1 MRINTISAYE
11 TTAEK
16 FFGALESWDV
26 DLLLDTRLKNTNQ
39 LAGFT
44 KKDDLAYFV
53 PKLLHAD
60 YVHDKLFA
68 PAPTM
73 LERYLH
79 GNIGWDAYADAYRED
94 IREREAVAQ
103 FYDRYGEYKSV
114 CLLGTAA
121 GERRRPAWRCSSRC
135 SRPRRRASALA
146 PPAPRS
152 RFLRARAQPPFP
164 HPLARCFT

>member
-1 MRINTISAYE
+1 MDIHTISAYE

-44 KKDDLAYFV
+44 KKNDLAYFV

-79 GNIGWDAYADAYRED
+79 GNIGWEAYAEAYRED
-94 IREREAVAQ
+94 MREREAVPR
-103 FYDRYGEYKSV
+103 FFESYGEFDSV
-114 CLLGTAA
+114 ALVGTAT
-121 GERRRPAWRCSSRC
+121 
-135 SRPRRRASALA
+135 
-146 PPAPRS
+146 
-152 RFLRARAQPPFP
+152 RARRSHVEVLKSMLDAYQE
-164 HPLARCFT
+164 A

>member
-44 KKDDLAYFV
+44 KKNDLAYFV

-79 GNIGWDAYADAYRED
+79 GNIGWDAYADAYRAGKH
-94 IREREAVAQ
+94 RAVADQ
-103 FYDRYGEYKSV
+103 GGH
-114 CLLGTAA
+114 LG
-121 GERRRPAWRCSSRC
+121 CSSREH
-135 SRPRRRASALA
+135 RFTALLHEMIAAIRRVC
-146 PPAPRS
+146 
-152 RFLRARAQPPFP
+152 Q
-164 HPLARCFT
+164 

>member
-44 KKDDLAYFV
+44 KKNDLAYFV

-94 IREREAVAQ
+94 IREREAVPQ
-103 FYDRYGEYKSV
+103 FYDRY
-114 CLLGTAA
+114 
-121 GERRRPAWRCSSRC
+121 RCV
-135 SRPRRRASALA
+135 
-146 PPAPRS
+146 
-152 RFLRARAQPPFP
+152 
-164 HPLARCFT
+164 

>member
-1 MRINTISAYE
+1 M
-11 TTAEK
+11 
-16 FFGALESWDV
+16 
-26 DLLLDTRLKNTNQ
+26 KNTNQ

-44 KKDDLAYFV
+44 KKNDLAYFV

-94 IREREAVAQ
+94 IREREAVPQ

-114 CLLGTAA
+114 CLLGTATHK
-121 GERRRPAWRCSSRC
+121 RRSHVEVLQQMLEA
-135 SRPRRRASALA
+135 A
-146 PPAPRS
+146 
-152 RFLRARAQPPFP
+152 
-164 HPLARCFT
+164 TKG

>member
-44 KKDDLAYFV
+44 KKNDLAYFV

-73 LERYLH
+73 
-79 GNIGWDAYADAYRED
+79 ATSA
-94 IREREAVAQ
+94 
-103 FYDRYGEYKSV
+103 
-114 CLLGTAA
+114 GTPTPTPTARTSASARPFRSSTTATASTRASASWAPPPTSAA
-121 GERRRPAWRCSSRC
+121 ATWRCSSRC

-152 RFLRARAQPPFP
+152 RFLRARPQPPFP

>member
-1 MRINTISAYE
+1 MNIHTISAYE
-11 TTAEK
+11 TSAER
-16 FFGALESWDV
+16 FFGRLEAWEA
-26 DLLLDTRLKNTNQ
+26 DLVLDARLKNTNQ

-44 KKDDLAYFV
+44 KRDDLAFFV
-53 PKLLHAD
+53 DRIAHAR

-94 IREREAVAQ
+94 IREREAVPQ

-114 CLLGTAA
+114 CLLGTATHK
-121 GERRRPAWRCSSRC
+121 RRSHVEVLQQMLEA
-135 SRPRRRASALA
+135 A
-146 PPAPRS
+146 
-152 RFLRARAQPPFP
+152 
-164 HPLARCFT
+164 TKG

>member
-1 MRINTISAYE
+1 MNIYTTSAYE

-16 FFGALESWDV
+16 FFDALLKEKV

-44 KKDDLAYFV
+44 KKNDLEYFV

-68 PAPTM
+68 PAPTI

-79 GNIGWDAYADAYRED
+79 GNLTWDAYADAYRED
-94 IREREAVAQ
+94 MRERDAVGQ
-103 FYDRYGEYKSV
+103 FFDHYGEYRSV
-114 CLLGTAA
+114 CLLGTATRK
-121 GERRRPAWRCSSRC
+121 RRSHVEILKELL
-135 SRPRRRASALA
+135 ASDKK
-146 PPAPRS
+146 
-152 RFLRARAQPPFP
+152 
-164 HPLARCFT
+164 

>member
-44 KKDDLAYFV
+44 KKNDLAYFV

-79 GNIGWDAYADAYRED
+79 GNIGWDAHADAYRED
-94 IREREAVAQ
+94 IREREAVPQ

-114 CLLGTAA
+114 CLLGTATT
-121 GERRRPAWRCSSRC
+121 PAATWRCSSRC
-135 SRPRRRASALA
+135 SGRDEGLASSPCRHHGGPASCAHVPSPRFA
-146 PPAPRS
+146 
-152 RFLRARAQPPFP
+152 FW
-164 HPLARCFT
+164 ARCFT

>member
-1 MRINTISAYE
+1 MSIHTISAYE
-11 TTAEK
+11 TSAER
-16 FFGALESWDV
+16 FFGRLEAWEA
-26 DLLLDTRLKNTNQ
+26 DLVLDARLKNTNQ

-44 KKDDLAYFV
+44 KRDDLAFFV
-53 PKLLHAD
+53 DRIAHAR

-94 IREREAVAQ
+94 IREREAVPQ

-114 CLLGTAA
+114 CLLGTATHK
-121 GERRRPAWRCSSRC
+121 RRSHVEVLQQMLEA
-135 SRPRRRASALA
+135 A
-146 PPAPRS
+146 
-152 RFLRARAQPPFP
+152 
-164 HPLARCFT
+164 TKG

>member
-44 KKDDLAYFV
+44 KKNDLAYFV

-94 IREREAVAQ
+94 IREREAVPQ

-114 CLLGTAA
+114 CLLGTATHM
-121 GERRRPAWRCSSRC
+121 RRSHVEVLQQMLEA
-135 SRPRRRASALA
+135 A
-146 PPAPRS
+146 
-152 RFLRARAQPPFP
+152 
-164 HPLARCFT
+164 TKG

>member
-16 FFGALESWDV
+16 FFGALESWDI

-44 KKDDLAYFV
+44 KKNDLAYFV

-73 LERYLH
+73 MERYIH

-94 IREREAVAQ
+94 MREREAVPQ
-103 FYDRYGEYKSV
+103 FFDRYGDCESV
-114 CLLGTAA
+114 ALVGTAT
-121 GERRRPAWRCSSRC
+121 
-135 SRPRRRASALA
+135 
-146 PPAPRS
+146 RS
-152 RFLRARAQPPFP
+152 RRS
-164 HPLARCFT
+164 HVEVLAEMLEEFQKE

>member
-44 KKDDLAYFV
+44 KKNDLAYFV

-79 GNIGWDAYADAYRED
+79 SNIGWDAYADAYRED
-94 IREREAVAQ
+94 IREREAVPQ

-114 CLLGTAA
+114 CLLGTATHK
-121 GERRRPAWRCSSRC
+121 RRSHVEVLQQMLEA
-135 SRPRRRASALA
+135 A
-146 PPAPRS
+146 
-152 RFLRARAQPPFP
+152 
-164 HPLARCFT
+164 TKG